1 MLKSPI
7 KGGQKNRK
15 NGSSTGWPRIRGW
28 GISQNRGPP
37 GPQNRGPGGPK
48 WLKMDAKWGQMTP
61 YAYVSSAFDCWIAI
75 AKAVDDIGGNSS
87 CHDQGWTTTATAD
100 S

>member
-1 MLKSPI
+1 MDPRPAGRGSVDGGYPKIGVPQDPKIGVPEAQNGLKWT
-7 KGGQKNRK
+7 Q
-15 NGSSTGWPRIRGW
+15 NGV
-28 GISQNRGPP
+28 
-37 GPQNRGPGGPK
+37 K
-48 WLKMDAKWGQMTP
+48 MTP